1 MDSFCIAFAYIHFQA
16 DGCQLINENPTYIS
30 MLEFSE
36 ISFSSVVHYNK
47 MYFVIAFTLGFLLG
61 PVFSQGRRELVI
73 FNNLIK

>member
-16 DGCQLINENPTYIS
+16 DGCQLINENPTDIS

-47 MYFVIAFTLGFLLG
+47 MYFVIAFTLGLLG
-61 PVFSQGRRELVI
+61 PVFSQGRRELFIV
-73 FNNLIK
+73 NNLIK